1 MKFFDKIFGKPT
13 PIPEP
18 PKVDA
23 DFGMNGTYRE
33 LFVVSYDGE
42 KNLGEMGPLRHYM
55 LDYEALRL
63 RSWEASLTSDIAQIA
78 LTKQVTWVI
87 GSGLKLQ
94 CEPNKTVLKSEGI
107 TLDPETFNSTVEA
120 RFKVFCNSK
129 KSDFSGQNTLNELS
143 NIAYKNCLISGD
155 VLVIMRYEK
164 KQITV
169 QLIDGSAVC
178 SPGSNSEFYSS
189 AVAAKNRVVHGIE
202 ISPKGEHIAYF
213 VKTAPLQYE
222 RIPAVGSSSGRKMAF
237 LVYGRKHRIDNY
249 RGIPI
254 LSTVLESLSKLERYK
269 EATIGSAEERQ
280 KIVYFI
286 QHGINSTGEDPRAK
300 ALTKGIML
308 AHDADA
314 KTEIPVD
321 VNANQLADT
330 IAATTNKTTFNMPQD
345 SKLETLESKNELYFK
360 DFFTTNFNFFCAA
373 IEEPPEVA
381 LSMYNSN
388 YSASR
393 AAIKDWG
400 HTLDVKRKYFSS
412 QFFQE
417 IYNFWLYIEILNF
430 KIQAPGYLKAID
442 QENNMVIEA
451 YQAARFVGPGVP
463 QIDPVKEVNAIRL
476 KLGDKATSVPLMT
489 VEEAIEEL
497 GYGDTS
503 STFEQFATELEDAKK
518 LKIIVQE
525 PIVPPANK
533 PKTPK
538 GA

>member
-1 MKFFDKIFGKPT
+1 MKLIDRIFGKVEPKKQA
-13 PIPEP
+13 PE
-18 PKVDA
+18 VDA
-23 DFGMNGTYRE
+23 DFGMTGTYRE

-42 KNLGEMGPLRHYM
+42 KNLGEIGPLKHYM

-94 CEPNKTVLKSEGI
+94 CEPNKTVLKSEGV
-107 TLDPETFNSTVEA
+107 TLNPEEFNTTVEA

-129 KSDFSGQNTLNELS
+129 KVDYAGQSTLNQLA
-143 NIAYKNCLISGD
+143 NTAYKNSVISGD
-155 VLVIMRYEK
+155 VLVVLRYEK

-169 QLIDGSAVC
+169 QLVDASAVC
-178 SPGSNSEFYSS
+178 SPGTNNPFYME
-189 AVAAKNRVVHGIE
+189 AVKNQNRVLHGIE
-202 ISPKGEHIAYF
+202 ISPKGEHLAYF
-213 VKTAPLQYE
+213 VKIAPLQWE
-222 RIPAVGSSSGRKMAF
+222 RIPAKGAASGRKMAF
-237 LVYGRKHRIDNY
+237 LVYGRKHRIDNH
-249 RGIPI
+249 RGIPV

-286 QHGINSTGEDPRAK
+286 QHGINSTGEDPREK
-300 ALTKGIML
+300 ALTKGILL

-314 KTEIPVD
+314 KTEIPLD

-373 IEEPPEVA
+373 IEQPPEVA

-400 HTLDVKRKYFSS
+400 HNLDVKRKYFSD

-417 IYNFWLYIEILNF
+417 VYNFWLYIEILNF
-430 KIQAPGYLKAID
+430 KVQAPGYLKAID
-442 QENNMVIEA
+442 QGNDMIIEA
-451 YQAARFVGPGVP
+451 YQAARFIGPGVP
-463 QIDPVKEVNAIRL
+463 QIDPVKEVTAIRS
-476 KLGDKATSVPLMT
+476 KLGVQAAAIPLMT
-489 VEEAIEEL
+489 VEQAIEEL
-497 GYGDTS
+497 GYGDTA
-503 STFEQFATELEDAKK
+503 STFEQFSKEVESAKK
-518 LKIIVQE
+518 LKIVLPE
-525 PIVPPANK
+525 PTVPAPR
-533 PKTPK
+533 KT
-538 GA
+538 